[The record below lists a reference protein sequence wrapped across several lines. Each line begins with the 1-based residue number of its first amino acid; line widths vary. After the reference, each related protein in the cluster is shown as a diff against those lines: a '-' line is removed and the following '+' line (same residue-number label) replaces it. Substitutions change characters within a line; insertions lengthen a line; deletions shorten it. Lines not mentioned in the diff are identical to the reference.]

1 MKALADII
9 KLKNILETVA
19 TMVKKEFN
27 CKVYYDEVLKNF
39 SKPCF
44 FIAITTVSTPQTV
57 NYLER
62 KVSIFLTYFP
72 QDDMRNELT
81 YLDVFDRLQNLFNGS
96 IDAGGRNLK
105 IDSVTADRIGEDRDI
120 LQVEIDITYLER
132 TNKKVS
138 TAELMDTV
146 TVDITTEPDEEYW
159 PG

>member
-44 FIAITTVSTPQTV
+44 FSAITTVSTPQTV

>member
-120 LQVEIDITYLER
+120 LQVEIF
-132 TNKKVS
+132 
-138 TAELMDTV
+138 
-146 TVDITTEPDEEYW
+146 P
-159 PG
+159 